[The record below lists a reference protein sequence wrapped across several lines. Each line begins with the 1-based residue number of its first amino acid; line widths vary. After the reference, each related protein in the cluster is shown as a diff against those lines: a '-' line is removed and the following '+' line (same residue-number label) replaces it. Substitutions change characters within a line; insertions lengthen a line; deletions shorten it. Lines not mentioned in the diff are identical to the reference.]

1 MIRPTLRTRS
11 RTDNNQ
17 PRTVLNVGMTGVIIA
32 VVAVAW
38 LAFGVP
44 NSCPFRGPWRKTSP
58 IPPTGSAG
66 RCGSCAPRG
75 RPRRS
80 WWDGAA
86 GQVTTVPLIGADGAQ
101 FGHAEL
107 STRLTRRTELA
118 RLRQVEQA
126 AVRIRRRA
134 IAGVFGIDVLVVV
147 GALAGWWSWWW
158 CTGAG
163 ALLVVGLVA
172 LRVSVV
178 LVDREMD
185 RRVTELRIGNQER
198 TLAITRADLL
208 EVGKPA
214 AGAGSEA
221 VRTSRDV
228 SYRRALFDDVPSRHV
243 APSLWEP
250 LPVPAA
256 TYVQRPI
263 VARTVRTIDL
273 SSPGLNAAMD
283 RAQGAL
289 PVTADGRDGELA
301 GAGELDARAIER
313 ASRRPRLRAVGE

>member
-1 MIRPTLRTRS
+1 
-11 RTDNNQ
+11 
-17 PRTVLNVGMTGVIIA
+17 MTGVIIA

-44 NSCPFRGPWRKTSP
+44 QFLSVPRVLEED
-58 IPPTGSAG
+58 IPDPADRIGGAVRILRPSGKSSATLVNG
-66 RCGSCAPRG
+66 GT
-75 RPRRS
+75 
-80 WWDGAA
+80 

-101 FGHAEL
+101 FSTAEL

-118 RLRQVEQA
+118 RLRQIEQA

-134 IAGVFGIDVLVVV
+134 IAGVLGIDVLVVV

-163 ALLVVGLVA
+163 ALLVAGLVA

-185 RRVTELRIGNQER
+185 RRVTELRTGNQER
-198 TLAITRADLL
+198 TLAITRDDLFEGAPPA
-208 EVGKPA
+208 EVT
-214 AGAGSEA
+214 GSEA
-221 VRTSRDV
+221 ARTSRDV
-228 SYRRALFDDVPSRHV
+228 VSFRRPLFEDVPSRHL

-250 LPVPAA
+250 LPVPAE

-283 RAQGAL
+283 QAQGDL

-301 GAGELDARAIER
+301 GVGELDARAIER